1 MDHKW
6 SYFYACFYKNSIRDR
21 SYCSATFGR
30 NISDEVKL
38 SYADDMGVWFLGL
51 NVCNF
56 RRILLSLLFVVA
68 QGAYGLTELYQKL
81 AEVGIYKALR
91 VSRCLK

>member
-1 MDHKW
+1 
-6 SYFYACFYKNSIRDR
+6 
-21 SYCSATFGR
+21 
-30 NISDEVKL
+30 
-38 SYADDMGVWFLGL
+38 MGVWFLGL

-56 RRILLSLLFVVA
+56 RCILLSLLFVVA